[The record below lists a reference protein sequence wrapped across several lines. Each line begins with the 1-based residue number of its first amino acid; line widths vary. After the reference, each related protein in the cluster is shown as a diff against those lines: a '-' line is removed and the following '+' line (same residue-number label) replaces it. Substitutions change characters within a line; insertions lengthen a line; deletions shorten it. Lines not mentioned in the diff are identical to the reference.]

1 MNAGFF
7 VRNDYPRQPV
17 PLADRR
23 GWLIIALVWVGLGTD
38 LAGAFV
44 GVYLA
49 SGQTVMN
56 ALGALFIANIL
67 LGLIGGLLSYIGGKT
82 GLSTVMLSRFV
93 FGEVGSRI
101 IGFALF
107 LTMLGFF
114 GIQAGLFGESAR
126 YVFQE
131 VFGLD
136 LPSPW
141 LAFIGGL
148 LMTVTAAIG
157 FYAIERLSMV
167 AVPLMIFLLA
177 SLIGR
182 ITAIS
187 PENWL
192 LVEPQGGITLGMGS
206 AISLVIGSW
215 IGACIISPDVA
226 RWAKSSRDA
235 FLSGFVGLCLGNTFM
250 IGTTIIMTRITGAE
264 DVIQVMVSIG
274 WGIWAAIIL
283 ILAQWTTNDNTLY
296 SGGLALTNLF
306 RSTPKWMLT
315 VAIGLIGSILAYFQ
329 FHESVIP
336 YMNILATIFSS
347 VAAIYLVEY
356 FLLNQGRFLFVFVQ
370 QKKLAPIYITAILSW
385 VIASSIGLMTMPEEE
400 GGLGLF
406 TLTGASGVD
415 AFLVAAI
422 FHFVVGKCIQMFN
435 KPQKGEQVSTLHHR

>member
-1 MNAGFF
+1 MRELNAGFF

-23 GWLIIALVWVGLGTD
+23 GWFIIALVWIGLGTD

-56 ALGALFIANIL
+56 ALGALLIANIL

-93 FGEVGSRI
+93 FGEIGSRI
-101 IGFALF
+101 MGFTLF
-107 LTMLGFF
+107 IMLFGFF

-126 YVFQE
+126 YVLLE

-136 LPSPW
+136 LPAPW
-141 LAFIGGL
+141 MAVMGGV
-148 LMTVTAAIG
+148 LMTATAAIG
-157 FYAIERLSMV
+157 FFAIERLSMV

-177 SLIGR
+177 GLIGR
-182 ITAIS
+182 ITTVS
-187 PENWL
+187 PDTWL
-192 LVEPQGGITLGMGS
+192 LVEPQGGITLGMGP
-206 AISLVIGSW
+206 AISLIIGSW

-226 RWAKSSRDA
+226 RWARSSRDA

-250 IGTTIIMTRITGAE
+250 IGTTIIMTRITGVD
-264 DVIQVMVSIG
+264 DVIQVMISVG
-274 WGIWAAIIL
+274 WGVWAAIIL

-306 RSTPKWMLT
+306 RNTPKWVLT
-315 VAIGLIGSILAYFQ
+315 IIIGFLGTALAYFQ

-336 YMNILATIFSS
+336 YMNVMATVFSS

-356 FLLNQGRFLFVFVQ
+356 FLLNKSRFLFVFIQ
-370 QKKLAPIYITAILSW
+370 EKQLAPIYVPAVLSW
-385 VIASSIGLMTMPEEE
+385 LIASSVGLMTLPATE
-400 GGLGLF
+400 GGFGWF
-406 TLTGASGVD
+406 SLTGASGVD
-415 AFLVAAI
+415 SFLTAGLLHVLI
-422 FHFVVGKCIQMFN
+422 GKILQRFN
-435 KPQKGEQVSTLHHR
+435 KSQKGEEASA